1 MQTIHRRGELSN
13 LKKAIQSGSVN
24 LGFAGGS
31 ITTATTVN
39 NWPTYLRG
47 WFLNAY
53 NGVRLNTF
61 NAAIGATGSLCGL
74 LLAEQELIRTECD
87 LVLVEYAVNDND
99 VDAEERMRTREG
111 LIRKLLRANIDV
123 VLVYT
128 FYQNMYDE
136 MKDGGVPQSI
146 QDLEQLAEHYN
157 LSSVFMAQ
165 EAYEQVQR
173 GIIPW
178 NAWLPDGTHPHH
190 IGSYFYANAVIAFL
204 QEELS
209 TPNPCTVCKGDA
221 LPAPVN
227 QKHWENTADIA
238 FDTVTT
244 HGAWSV
250 AREVHIPWFDRR
262 LMTYGLGDWLEFTFE
277 GRGLAIVFSYGKSS
291 GLIEYQLD
299 GGDWQPYVCQRYWWM
314 PEENFVNAVR
324 MFDDLPDGKHHVK
337 LRVSHANTDGC
348 NSSNCNILK
357 LCAVK

>member
-1 MQTIHRRGELSN
+1 MSILFINACVRENSRTLVLAKNILSTMPGEM
-13 LKKAIQSGSVN
+13 IEVN
-24 LGFAGGS
+24 LNQENIVPLNRELLEKREKLISGGDHSDTMFCYAKQFAQADEIVIAAPFWDLS
-31 ITTATTVN
+31 FPAILKTYIEQITVS
-39 NWPTYLRG
+39 G
-47 WFLNAY
+47 I
-53 NGVRLNTF
+53 TF
-61 NAAIGATGSLCGL
+61 
-74 LLAEQELIRTECD
+74 E
-87 LVLVEYAVNDND
+87 
-99 VDAEERMRTREG
+99 
-111 LIRKLLRANIDV
+111 
-123 VLVYT
+123 YT

-146 QDLEQLAEHYN
+146 QDLEQLAEHYH

-173 GIIPW
+173 GILPW

-204 QEELS
+204 QEELN
-209 TPNPCTVCKGDA
+209 TPNPCTACKGDA

-299 GGDWQPYVCQRYWWM
+299 GGDWEPYVCQRYWWM

-324 MFDDLPDGKHHVK
+324 MFDDLPDGEHHVK